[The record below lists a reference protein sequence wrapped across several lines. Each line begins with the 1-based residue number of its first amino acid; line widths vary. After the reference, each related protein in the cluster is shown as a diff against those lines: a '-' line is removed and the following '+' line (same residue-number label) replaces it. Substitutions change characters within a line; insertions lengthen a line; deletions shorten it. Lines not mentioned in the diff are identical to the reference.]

1 MFTTPRAPRLGT
13 ALVAARCSIRAYVS
27 LASNALTDAGELL
40 AAPLAMATKLAASV
54 MLFHDGMD
62 ADASASTSSG
72 VLHRVTARHIRLW
85 STKVRESS
93 SPPARVLLNRLG
105 ALSEVETSPSSSALS
120 DDVLSQRR
128 TDGAPS
134 AALAR
139 RAIAAGRAVIEIPG
153 EQRRW
158 TDAGNDANAA
168 VADMVTEASGWVRAG
183 PPDTLTWLPR

>member
-1 MFTTPRAPRLGT
+1 MFTTPRAPRLWT
-13 ALVAARCSIRAYVS
+13 ALVAARLSIRAYVS

-85 STKVRESS
+85 STNVRESS

-105 ALSEVETSPSSSALS
+105 AALSEVETSSSSSSSALS

-153 EQRRW
+153 GQRRW

-168 VADMVTEASGWVRAG
+168 VADMVTEASGSE
-183 PPDTLTWLPR
+183 PDLQIR

>member
-1 MFTTPRAPRLGT
+1 MFTTPRAPRLRT
-13 ALVAARCSIRAYVS
+13 ALVAARVSIRAYVS
-27 LASNALTDAGELL
+27 LASNALTDAGERV
-40 AAPLAMATKLAASV
+40 APLAMATKLAASV

-85 STKVRESS
+85 STNVKESS
-93 SPPARVLLNRLG
+93 SPPARVLLNLLG
-105 ALSEVETSPSSSALS
+105 AALSEVETTSSSSSSALS

-139 RAIAAGRAVIEIPG
+139 RAIAAGRAVIETPG
-153 EQRRW
+153 E
-158 TDAGNDANAA
+158 
-168 VADMVTEASGWVRAG
+168 
-183 PPDTLTWLPR
+183 

>member
-1 MFTTPRAPRLGT
+1 
-13 ALVAARCSIRAYVS
+13 
-27 LASNALTDAGELL
+27 
-40 AAPLAMATKLAASV
+40 MATKLAASV

-85 STKVRESS
+85 STNVRESS

-105 ALSEVETSPSSSALS
+105 AALSEVETSSSSSSALS

-128 TDGAPS
+128 TDGTPS

-139 RAIAAGRAVIEIPG
+139 RVIAAGRRVIETPG
-153 EQRRW
+153 E
-158 TDAGNDANAA
+158 
-168 VADMVTEASGWVRAG
+168 
-183 PPDTLTWLPR
+183 

>member
-85 STKVRESS
+85 STNVRESS

-105 ALSEVETSPSSSALS
+105 AALSEVETSSSSSSALS

-128 TDGAPS
+128 TDGTPS

-139 RAIAAGRAVIEIPG
+139 RAIAAGRRVIETPG
-153 EQRRW
+153 E
-158 TDAGNDANAA
+158 
-168 VADMVTEASGWVRAG
+168 
-183 PPDTLTWLPR
+183 

>member
-85 STKVRESS
+85 STNVRESS

-105 ALSEVETSPSSSALS
+105 AALSEVETSSSSSSALS

-153 EQRRW
+153 GQRRW

-168 VADMVTEASGWVRAG
+168 VADMVTEASGSE
-183 PPDTLTWLPR
+183 PDLQIR